1 MIRRPPRSTLF
12 PYTTLFRSPGAFRGG
27 RSTTDPEKCPFCYG
41 HEHMS
46 PPEVVAYRKDGVP
59 NGPGWWIRCVP
70 NKYPALQVEGEVH
83 RHVSQL
89 FHSVNG
95 VGAHEVI
102 VETPEH
108 EHHLS
113 MQSEFQVQEI
123 ITAYKQRYLDLI
135 RDKRFKYILIFKNHG
150 ERAGASISHPHSQLI
165 ATPIVPRRI
174 VEEVNSLNRFYEST
188 GGSCLYCEIVETEL
202 EEEKRIVSE
211 NESFVCLSPYAARFP
226 FESWILPKRVKL
238 SDKPY

>member
-1 MIRRPPRSTLF
+1 MPELRKDYVTDTWVVFSAAREQR
-12 PYTTLFRSPGAFRGG
+12 PGAFRGG
-27 RSTTDPEKCPFCYG
+27 NSTTDPEKCPFCYG
-41 HEHMS
+41 HEHMT
-46 PPEVVAYRKDGVP
+46 PPEVLAYRKDAVP
-59 NGPGWWIRCVP
+59 NGTGWWIRCVP

-83 RHVSQL
+83 RRVSQL

-102 VETPEH
+102 IETPEH

-150 ERAGASISHPHSQLI
+150 ERAGASRTHPHSQLI

-174 VEEVNSLNRFYEST
+174 MEEVTAATRHYEAT
-188 GGSCLYCEIVETEL
+188 GGCCLWCDIVETEQG
-202 EEEKRIVSE
+202 EAKRGVSE
-211 NESFVCLSPYAARFP
+211 SELFIAICPAPWRERGNVYTA
-226 FESWILPKRVKL
+226 
-238 SDKPY
+238 

>member
-1 MIRRPPRSTLF
+1 MPELRKDYVTDTWVVFSASRAQR
-12 PYTTLFRSPGAFRGG
+12 PGAFRGG

-41 HEHMS
+41 HEHMTS
-46 PPEVVAYRKDGVP
+46 PEVLAYRKDGVP
-59 NGPGWWIRCVP
+59 NGPAWWIRCVP

-150 ERAGASISHPHSQLI
+150 ERGRIDLPSALATHCDADRAAS
-165 ATPIVPRRI
+165 
-174 VEEVNSLNRFYEST
+174 NR
-188 GGSCLYCEIVETEL
+188 GGGQ
-202 EEEKRIVSE
+202 
-211 NESFVCLSPYAARFP
+211 FP
-226 FESWILPKRVKL
+226 QSILRVDRGILPLLRNRRDGARGREADRLGKRVVRL
-238 SDKPY
+238 PFPLCGPLPVRVLDPPEGP